1 MGRYVWERL
10 GMKLSLNR
18 ADLLEA
24 LQELILELRARNVRG
39 EIRIVGGAALS
50 LSYFERDVTQDID
63 VMNVRGGDNEAVAE
77 VARFV
82 ASKLDLNDNWLNFEV
97 TQTDALP
104 ALGQEV
110 EWHTIYSSPETTIQV
125 ASADAL
131 LAMTLRA
138 NRPGRDVNDIRAL
151 LALVG
156 ITDVA
161 SAEALYE
168 SFYPGDVLPDRA
180 IRILDNLFA
189 EVDPQPITAP
199 PAPTFDSD

>member
-1 MGRYVWERL
+1 
-10 GMKLSLNR
+10 MKLSLTR

-24 LQELILELRARNVRG
+24 LQELIRELRARNVRG

-50 LSYFERDVTQDID
+50 LFYFERDVTQDID

-77 VARFV
+77 AARSV
-82 ASKLDLNDNWLNFEV
+82 ASKLDLNNNWLNFEV
-97 TQTDALP
+97 AQIDALP
-104 ALGQEV
+104 ALGREV

-131 LAMTLRA
+131 LAMKLRA

-161 SAEALYE
+161 SAETLYE
-168 SFYPGDVLPDRA
+168 SFYPGDALPDRA
-180 IRILDNLFA
+180 IHILDNLFA
-189 EVDPQPITAP
+189 EMDPQPITVP
-199 PAPTFDSD
+199 PPPSFVTD

>member
-1 MGRYVWERL
+1 
-10 GMKLSLNR
+10 MKLSLNR

-24 LQELILELRARNVRG
+24 LQELIHELRARNVSG

-63 VMNVRGGDNEAVAE
+63 VMNVQGGDNEAVAE
-77 VARFV
+77 AAQSV
-82 ASKLDLNDNWLNFEV
+82 ASRLDLNDNWLNFEV
-97 TQTDALP
+97 TRIDALP
-104 ALGQEV
+104 TLGREV
-110 EWHTIYSSPETTIQV
+110 EWHTIFSSAEITIQV
-125 ASADAL
+125 ASAETL
-131 LAMTLRA
+131 LAMKLRA

-161 SAEALYE
+161 SAETLYE

-180 IRILDNLFA
+180 IQILDNLFA
-189 EVDPQPITAP
+189 EVDPPTISV
-199 PAPTFDSD
+199 PATPTFDSD

>member
-1 MGRYVWERL
+1 
-10 GMKLSLNR
+10 MKLSLTR

-24 LQELILELRARNVRG
+24 LQELIRELRARNVRG

-50 LSYFERDVTQDID
+50 LFYFERDVTQDID

-77 VARFV
+77 AARSV
-82 ASKLDLNDNWLNFEV
+82 ASKLDLNNNWLNFEV
-97 TQTDALP
+97 AQIDALP
-104 ALGQEV
+104 TLGKEV

-131 LAMTLRA
+131 LAMKLRA

-151 LALVG
+151 LALMG

-161 SAEALYE
+161 STEALYE

-180 IRILDNLFA
+180 IQILDNLFTEA
-189 EVDPQPITAP
+189 DPQPITVP
-199 PAPTFDSD
+199 PTPSFDND

>member
-1 MGRYVWERL
+1 MGRHVCERL
-10 GMKLSLNR
+10 GMKLSLTR

-24 LQELILELRARNVRG
+24 LQELIQELRAHNVRG

-50 LSYFERDVTQDID
+50 LSYFDRDVTQDID
-63 VMNVRGGDNEAVAE
+63 VINVRGGDNEAVARA
-77 VARFV
+77 ARSV

-97 TQTDALP
+97 TQIDALP
-104 ALGQEV
+104 TLGQEV
-110 EWHTIYSSPETTIQV
+110 EWHTIFSSETVTLQV
-125 ASADAL
+125 ASAKAL
-131 LAMTLRA
+131 LAMKLRA

-156 ITDVA
+156 ITDVG

-180 IRILDNLFA
+180 LQILDNLFA
-189 EVDPQPITAP
+189 EVDPQPIAVP

>member
-1 MGRYVWERL
+1 
-10 GMKLSLNR
+10 MKLSLNR

-24 LQELILELRARNVRG
+24 LQELIHELRARNVSG

-63 VMNVRGGDNEAVAE
+63 VMNVQGGENEAVAE
-77 VARFV
+77 AARSV
-82 ASKLDLNDNWLNFEV
+82 ASRLDLNDNWLNFEV
-97 TQTDALP
+97 TRIDALP
-104 ALGQEV
+104 TLGREV
-110 EWHTIYSSPETTIQV
+110 EWHTIFSSAEITIQV
-125 ASADAL
+125 ASAETL
-131 LAMTLRA
+131 LAMKLRA

-161 SAEALYE
+161 SAETLYE

-180 IRILDNLFA
+180 IQILDNLFA
-189 EVDPQPITAP
+189 EVDPPTISVP
-199 PAPTFDSD
+199 PTPTFDGD

>member
-1 MGRYVWERL
+1 
-10 GMKLSLNR
+10 MKLSLNR

-24 LQELILELRARNVRG
+24 LQELIRELRARNVAG

-63 VMNVRGGDNEAVAE
+63 LMNVRGGDNEAVAE
-77 VARFV
+77 AARSV
-82 ASKLDLNDNWLNFEV
+82 ASRLDLNDNWLNFEV
-97 TQTDALP
+97 TQIDALP
-104 ALGQEV
+104 TLGREV
-110 EWHTIYSSPETTIQV
+110 EWHTIFSSAQITIQV
-125 ASADAL
+125 ASAQAL
-131 LAMTLRA
+131 LAMKLRA

-161 SAEALYE
+161 SAETLYE

-180 IRILDNLFA
+180 IQILDNLFA
-189 EVDPQPITAP
+189 EVDPPTINVP
-199 PAPTFDSD
+199 PTPTFDSD

>member
-1 MGRYVWERL
+1 
-10 GMKLSLNR
+10 MKLSLNR

-24 LQELILELRARNVRG
+24 LQELIHELRARNVSG

-77 VARFV
+77 AARSV
-82 ASKLDLNDNWLNFEV
+82 ASRLDLNDNWLNFEV
-97 TQTDALP
+97 TQIDALP
-104 ALGQEV
+104 TLGREV
-110 EWHTIYSSPETTIQV
+110 EWHTIFSSAEITIQV
-125 ASADAL
+125 ASAETL
-131 LAMTLRA
+131 LAMKLRA

-161 SAEALYE
+161 SAETLYE

-180 IRILDNLFA
+180 IQILDNLFA
-189 EVDPQPITAP
+189 EVDPPTISVP
-199 PAPTFDSD
+199 PTPTFDSD

>member
-1 MGRYVWERL
+1 
-10 GMKLSLNR
+10 MKLSLTR

-24 LQELILELRARNVRG
+24 LQELIQELRARNVSG

-63 VMNVRGGDNEAVAE
+63 VINVRGGDNEAVAQA
-77 VARFV
+77 ARAV

-97 TQTDALP
+97 NQIDALP
-104 ALGQEV
+104 TLGQEV

-131 LAMTLRA
+131 LAMKLRA

-156 ITDVA
+156 ITGVA

-180 IRILDNLFA
+180 IQILNNLFA
-189 EVDPQPITAP
+189 EVDPPPIRVP
-199 PAPTFDSD
+199 LEPIFDGE

>member
-1 MGRYVWERL
+1 
-10 GMKLSLNR
+10 MKLSLNR

-24 LQELILELRARNVRG
+24 LQELIHELRARNVSG

-63 VMNVRGGDNEAVAE
+63 VMNVQGGENEAVAE
-77 VARFV
+77 AARSV
-82 ASKLDLNDNWLNFEV
+82 ASRLDLNDNWLNFEV
-97 TQTDALP
+97 TRIDALP
-104 ALGQEV
+104 TLGREV
-110 EWHTIYSSPETTIQV
+110 EWHTIFSSAEITIQV
-125 ASADAL
+125 ASAETL
-131 LAMTLRA
+131 LAMKLRA

-161 SAEALYE
+161 SAETLYE

-180 IRILDNLFA
+180 IQILDNLFA
-189 EVDPQPITAP
+189 EVDPPTISVP
-199 PAPTFDSD
+199 PTPTFDSD

>member
-1 MGRYVWERL
+1 
-10 GMKLSLNR
+10 MKLSLNR

-24 LQELILELRARNVRG
+24 LQELIHALRARNVSG

-63 VMNVRGGDNEAVAE
+63 VMNVQGGENEAVAE
-77 VARFV
+77 AARSV
-82 ASKLDLNDNWLNFEV
+82 ASRLDLNDNWLNFEV
-97 TQTDALP
+97 TRIDALP
-104 ALGQEV
+104 TLGREV
-110 EWHTIYSSPETTIQV
+110 EWHTIFSSAEITIQV
-125 ASADAL
+125 ASAETL
-131 LAMTLRA
+131 LAMKLRA

-161 SAEALYE
+161 SAETLYE

-180 IRILDNLFA
+180 VQILDNLFA
-189 EVDPQPITAP
+189 EVDPPPIRVP
-199 PAPTFDSD
+199 LEPTFDSD

>member
-1 MGRYVWERL
+1 
-10 GMKLSLNR
+10 MKLSLTR

-24 LQELILELRARNVRG
+24 LQELIHELRARNVSG

-63 VMNVRGGDNEAVAE
+63 VMNVQGGDNEAVAE
-77 VARFV
+77 AAQSV
-82 ASKLDLNDNWLNFEV
+82 ASRLDLNDNWLNFEV
-97 TQTDALP
+97 TRIDALP
-104 ALGQEV
+104 TLGREV
-110 EWHTIYSSPETTIQV
+110 EWHTIFSSAEITIQV
-125 ASADAL
+125 ASAETL

-161 SAEALYE
+161 SAETLYE

-180 IRILDNLFA
+180 IQILDNLFA
-189 EVDPQPITAP
+189 EVDPPTISV
-199 PAPTFDSD
+199 PATPTFDSD